1 MRPDTGAAVSRRLSK
16 GIADLGTELGPPL
29 AGPVGEAVPEAMLCG
44 EVEGPE
50 QYEQGGAEQGS
61 TLTFGELKALAQALA
76 DAELDPELGVGAAGE
91 AAPEHEA
98 VLCGEVEADLGTE
111 LGPAAG
117 EAALKARINSEL
129 RAGEAA
135 PEAVLCGEVEAG

>member
-1 MRPDTGAAVSRRLSK
+1 MEHTWLQVPPERARPMRPDTGTAASRRLSK
-16 GIADLGTELGPPL
+16 GL
-29 AGPVGEAVPEAMLCG
+29 AE
-44 EVEGPE
+44 
-50 QYEQGGAEQGS
+50 
-61 TLTFGELKALAQALA
+61 
-76 DAELDPELGVGAAGE
+76 
-91 AAPEHEA
+91 
-98 VLCGEVEADLGTE
+98 LGTE